1 MASRIKTDI
10 ATDGSVA
17 ARALRVLVV
26 EDALDAA
33 EVLAMQLREW
43 GYDSRVCASGEE
55 AVALAPY
62 YQPNV
67 VLIDIGLPDMTG
79 WDLAK
84 LLPTDSLLIAVTAR
98 GEADD
103 FKRSQRVGIRYHL
116 VKPTYQ
122 RQLRELLERLA
133 RDQFG

>member
-1 MASRIKTDI
+1 MRMAKKGFSTVSSI
-10 ATDGSVA
+10 AT
-17 ARALRVLVV
+17 RALRVLVV

-33 EVLAMQLREW
+33 ETLDMQLREW
-43 GYDSRVCASGEE
+43 GYDSRVCTSGRE
-55 AVALAPY
+55 AIALAPY

-79 WDLAK
+79 WELAK
-84 LLPTDSLLIAVTAR
+84 LLPPDALLIAVTAR

-103 FKRSQRVGIRYHL
+103 FKRSQGVGIRYHL

-133 RDQFG
+133 RDQLG